1 MSNRKFTDKD
11 NDDNIWNFR
20 TLQQW
25 EQEAEEAERTR
36 INSRKTGYDDEEDFK
51 PAKNFQLP
59 IQGGKRNFGGN
70 SKANRIEFMPHRTS
84 HTLSGAK
91 RKKGS
96 EENNDTGSKKSANSK
111 IKPDVGTLLKPQL
124 PQRLPKEEES
134 SICISQQTLS
144 PDKNEPDPPDRSL
157 KCMNYGSHGLLFY
170 QEGDELIANRR
181 IFVQPL
187 RGKDKQ
193 LNGHILINFTN
204 TSVSCVNASNVRKFE
219 SSGDLDDDE
228 TSSGCG
234 VGYFLRNGSMD
245 YNNKEAYFVD
255 IYMTTNAVAV
265 YVKMGLRGML
275 DAVCVHCPYE
285 DYFLCLPFAKQV
297 VDILGQNPNLAKIV
311 PTADFVQ
318 TKQPFSKFT
327 VASIPNYGFWKRPSD
342 SNEQITV
349 NSTSFICMENPEYQ
363 EQKCRQFLHKPWGEN
378 GIVFYEEGDSFD
390 EIHKLY
396 FTPLRGEDKKYNGHH
411 LIAFTTYESVYRGA
425 LDRKYQSVG
434 HGQGKTRGCGI
445 RYFLK
450 SGKMD
455 YFADDSKP
463 LNVYMTSNHG
473 AVTFKMGLRAALDA
487 VCIHSPC
494 RKFLD
499 IKPYFA
505 PILDVL
511 QKIPEIKDILPTLD
525 QLNRKVPFSRFTI
538 ASIANYKLFTRGSK
552 MTPGTPWNTQFD
564 KLRDV
569 VLDDCKISNQLI
581 HMNDYEQRQV
591 VEEIKENKRT
601 ERNLLDQENSAIIEW
616 LNTNY
621 IASEDDFVYAHD
633 VHIHYQ
639 NSTGNQTTINRMA
652 FGRKVGKTFK
662 EMHLMS
668 AKKGKTKYKGIKKVN
683 VDEVESIAM
692 LSHLDGKYVQRQD
705 IRKRHVQVSS
715 KITTNILT
723 HDWILRNFAME
734 ENQEVLKS
742 DVYPLY
748 IENFGHDTR
757 LNLSCFNIE
766 LKTCF
771 PNIVIVRHQYNGP
784 GSAKRY
790 YKNLKYVASQHCD
803 GEYDCADG
811 SDEKGCSPDSMNITS
826 RCGKLEFECADK
838 ITCIHSS
845 WVCDADV
852 DCPDGADEKD
862 CDRPKCRSDQ
872 FECRTNGDCIPGHLQ
887 CSGMPECND
896 GSDEEH
902 CATSTPCDPLTH
914 FSCQTSGLCVSLDK
928 ICDQRND
935 CGDWGDEPRD
945 RCGVN
950 ECATENGGCA
960 EICVD
965 TPIGHYCECKAG
977 FKLVGNSTCEDINE
991 CETPGTCS
999 QLCVNEKGTF
1009 KCECVEG
1016 YLRDPKDHTRCK
1028 AVEGHASLLF
1038 ALRRDIRKISL
1049 DHLKMTLIVEKTRS
1063 ATALDY
1069 MFRTGMIF
1077 WTDTH
1082 EGKIYKAPIDE
1093 GSAKSVVVEEGLSNA
1108 DGLAI
1113 DWVYN
1118 HIYWTDSGKKDIAV
1132 AELDGKMRRTLIKD
1146 GLVEPRAIAVNPVD
1160 GWMYWTDWG
1169 VTPGRIERAGMDG
1182 SRREIIVSTG
1192 LKWPNGLTLDLVQER
1207 VYWVDAKM
1215 NSISSVNYDGSD
1227 RRLVLQSHSALAH
1240 PFSITTFEDW
1250 VYWTDWANETIFKA
1264 NKFTGKE
1271 LSAIIPPNTVKHVM
1285 SVHVY
1290 HAYRQPDGENHCT
1303 PLNGRCS
1310 HLCLPA
1316 PKVNERS
1323 PLISCGCPDG
1333 LVLTNDG
1340 QNCAP
1345 DPAFNLHH
1353 LLHRMQDALPDDS
1366 MMKAELN
1373 RTLFPVIGGGKRISK
1388 PGSNRGQNNVQRGT
1402 ESGMDQ
1408 GDQYSHVS
1416 SSSEPDTNTIA
1427 GIVIGILSALL
1438 VLVILV
1444 VLVLYRHFFVKGS
1457 DTMNFDNPVYRKTT
1471 TEDRISIEKNRY
1483 NKSLNNG
1490 GGHGGF
1496 NNSTSSSITISDE
1509 AEEPL
1514 TRRESQPIAI
1524 QQSSSSQSRLGHRGQ
1539 CQVQPMLSQQEE
1551 ASEYV

>member
-1 MSNRKFTDKD
+1 MKLLGNLGISGIFLLYVLCWSDLSQSLTIPPFRASDARPALGPNPDDKAPPPRIPPPPPLPSVVFPVVLPIVRISPTMLGALKCSDTEFQCSNQQHCIPSRWKCDGEHDCSDGSDEDPQMCKAVQGSCIESDFECS
-11 NDDNIWNFR
+11 R
-20 TLQQW
+20 TLCIPLAW
-25 EQEAEEAERTR
+25 VCDDSPDCPDSRDERNCNATCTSSEFTCKNGR
-36 INSRKTGYDDEEDFK
+36 CIVSHWRCDGNNDCTDNSDEENC
-51 PAKNFQLP
+51 PP
-59 IQGGKRNFGGN
+59 
-70 SKANRIEFMPHRTS
+70 RTC
-84 HTLSGAK
+84 T
-91 RKKGS
+91 
-96 EENNDTGSKKSANSK
+96 
-111 IKPDVGTLLKPQL
+111 P
-124 PQRLPKEEES
+124 
-134 SICISQQTLS
+134 
-144 PDKNEPDPPDRSL
+144 
-157 KCMNYGSHGLLFY
+157 
-170 QEGDELIANRR
+170 
-181 IFVQPL
+181 
-187 RGKDKQ
+187 GKDFMCK
-193 LNGHILINFTN
+193 NDSSCIL
-204 TSVSCVNASNVRKFE
+204 
-219 SSGDLDDDE
+219 
-228 TSSGCG
+228 
-234 VGYFLRNGSMD
+234 
-245 YNNKEAYFVD
+245 
-255 IYMTTNAVAV
+255 
-265 YVKMGLRGML
+265 
-275 DAVCVHCPYE
+275 
-285 DYFLCLPFAKQV
+285 
-297 VDILGQNPNLAKIV
+297 
-311 PTADFVQ
+311 
-318 TKQPFSKFT
+318 
-327 VASIPNYGFWKRPSD
+327 
-342 SNEQITV
+342 
-349 NSTSFICMENPEYQ
+349 
-363 EQKCRQFLHKPWGEN
+363 
-378 GIVFYEEGDSFD
+378 
-390 EIHKLY
+390 
-396 FTPLRGEDKKYNGHH
+396 
-411 LIAFTTYESVYRGA
+411 
-425 LDRKYQSVG
+425 
-434 HGQGKTRGCGI
+434 
-445 RYFLK
+445 
-450 SGKMD
+450 
-455 YFADDSKP
+455 
-463 LNVYMTSNHG
+463 
-473 AVTFKMGLRAALDA
+473 
-487 VCIHSPC
+487 
-494 RKFLD
+494 
-499 IKPYFA
+499 
-505 PILDVL
+505 
-511 QKIPEIKDILPTLD
+511 
-525 QLNRKVPFSRFTI
+525 
-538 ASIANYKLFTRGSK
+538 AN
-552 MTPGTPWNTQFD
+552 W
-564 KLRDV
+564 
-569 VLDDCKISNQLI
+569 
-581 HMNDYEQRQV
+581 
-591 VEEIKENKRT
+591 
-601 ERNLLDQENSAIIEW
+601 
-616 LNTNY
+616 
-621 IASEDDFVYAHD
+621 
-633 VHIHYQ
+633 
-639 NSTGNQTTINRMA
+639 
-652 FGRKVGKTFK
+652 
-662 EMHLMS
+662 
-668 AKKGKTKYKGIKKVN
+668 
-683 VDEVESIAM
+683 
-692 LSHLDGKYVQRQD
+692 
-705 IRKRHVQVSS
+705 
-715 KITTNILT
+715 
-723 HDWILRNFAME
+723 
-734 ENQEVLKS
+734 
-742 DVYPLY
+742 
-748 IENFGHDTR
+748 
-757 LNLSCFNIE
+757 
-766 LKTCF
+766 
-771 PNIVIVRHQYNGP
+771 
-784 GSAKRY
+784 
-790 YKNLKYVASQHCD
+790 HCD